1 VPHASLT
8 IDAIRQFRA
17 EPKCSAAFAYLDNQA
32 QVLHF
37 VPFQSVVL
45 PRRPSLFFNGRK
57 GPTRAAMKRR
67 HRMRGALMAPL
78 NQAETL
84 VCRCLLR
91 CSTLEKIKTRLT
103 CSSTL
108 RPKCRH
114 HLLAFFNQAS
124 QVSSLLQIG
133 KFQGYSFR
141 QTFCQP
147 KSFLIFSRK
156 QIP

>member
-1 VPHASLT
+1 
-8 IDAIRQFRA
+8 
-17 EPKCSAAFAYLDNQA
+17 
-32 QVLHF
+32 
-37 VPFQSVVL
+37 
-45 PRRPSLFFNGRK
+45 
-57 GPTRAAMKRR
+57 
-67 HRMRGALMAPL
+67 MAPL

-124 QVSSLLQIG
+124 QVSSLFKLESFKVIALD
-133 KFQGYSFR
+133 KHSVNRNLSSSFQRSKSHESSSFSIKMYCIKR
-141 QTFCQP
+141 
-147 KSFLIFSRK
+147 SIRLIFVMLK
-156 QIP
+156 DMN